1 MNEETIMAIED
12 IAYRPAHGAVPAGR
26 YRLDPKL
33 STVRFTAKKL
43 GVFTIRGT
51 IGLASGEFM
60 VSTPLE
66 RSTVHVVLA
75 ADTFT
80 TPMAKRDEHVKGPKL
95 LDVATYPNMEFA
107 STEVVPLRG
116 AWEVLG
122 TLIVHG
128 RSAPAVL
135 SVTATAQQGGGLV
148 HISATADVDRR
159 QFASPRCG
167 LLRRRTSPCRSRP
180 SAPRCAEPQRAP
192 RCSTATPRAAR
203 SSNRAS

>member
-1 MNEETIMAIED
+1 MAIED
-12 IAYRPAHGAVPAGR
+12 ITYRPAPVAVPAGR
-26 YRLDPKL
+26 YRLDPTL

-60 VSTPLE
+60 VGTPLE

-75 ADTFT
+75 TDTFT

-95 LDVATYPNMEFA
+95 LDVATYPNMEFT

-116 AWEVLG
+116 AWEVRG
-122 TLIVHG
+122 TLTVHG
-128 RSAPAVL
+128 RSAPAVF

-159 QFASPRCG
+159 QFG
-167 LLRRRTSPCRSRP
+167 V
-180 SAPRCAEPQRAP
+180 
-192 RCSTATPRAAR
+192 TAMRAAA
-203 SSNRAS
+203 SSRIAVQIEAVGTPLR